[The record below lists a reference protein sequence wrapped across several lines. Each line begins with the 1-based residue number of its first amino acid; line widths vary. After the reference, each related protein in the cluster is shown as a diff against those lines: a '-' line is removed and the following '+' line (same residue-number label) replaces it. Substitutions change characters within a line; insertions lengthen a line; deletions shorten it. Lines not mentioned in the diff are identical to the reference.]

1 MERDEL
7 TRLRNQYIALSDP
20 NLFRQKGY
28 KYISI
33 RGMYHRNLAGANRK
47 LPEGVDVPAEGLW
60 RSDGTVEVLV
70 PEAFVPG
77 LDFDDENAS
86 LGSLRADA
94 VAVRPA
100 DSANMNRTQCPVNPG
115 GEGQC
120 TFMYVVRGGAAMKTH
135 MRDKHFTVLGYSAA
149 EFDGKFTHWV
159 KHGPDVRSGCPLVEI
174 AQFSFSQCS
183 RFEYYYLFDL
193 FGFTG
198 V

>member
-1 MERDEL
+1 M

-33 RGMYHRNLAGANRK
+33 RAMYHRNKAGANRK
-47 LPEGVDVPAEGLW
+47 LPEGVDVPDESLW

-115 GEGQC
+115 GRRP
-120 TFMYVVRGGAAMKTH
+120 VRVH
-135 MRDKHFTVLGYSAA
+135 V
-149 EFDGKFTHWV
+149 
-159 KHGPDVRSGCPLVEI
+159 C
-174 AQFSFSQCS
+174 CS
-183 RFEYYYLFDL
+183 RRRCHEDAYARQAFHRTRLL
-193 FGFTG
+193 GG
-198 V
+198 RI